1 MALKVSVIIPCYNE
15 EATIRLVL
23 ESLLR
28 QTYPLAQMEVVI
40 ADGMSTD
47 RTRAE
52 IAAFQ
57 EKHPALNLRIVDNP
71 KRDIPAALNTA
82 IAAAKGEIIVRLDAH
97 ALPYPEYVARSVQG
111 VEEGW
116 GANVGGVWEI
126 QPGGDTWAAEAIAFA
141 AAHPFGVGDAKYRY
155 TDAAGEAD
163 TVPFGA
169 FKKKLIEEIGAF
181 DESLLTNEDYEFNVR
196 VRKGGGKVWLDP
208 SIRARYFARP
218 SIGALANQ
226 YARYGYWKVRML
238 RRYPKSLRWR
248 QAIPPLFVLSF
259 LGMGVLSI
267 WFPLSRWIWGG
278 EVVLYALAL
287 LASGMQAVFEKRKI
301 TNIFGVPLAMMTM
314 HFSWGGAFLWG
325 LIARKTND
333 KADVSDS

>member
-1 MALKVSVIIPCYNE
+1 MTPKVSIIIPCYNE

-23 ESLLR
+23 EALLQ
-28 QTYPLAQMEVVI
+28 QTFPLEQMEVII

-47 RTRAE
+47 QTRAE
-52 IAAFQ
+52 IEAFR
-57 EKHPALNLRIVDNP
+57 EEHPTLNLRIVDNP

-82 IAAAKGEIIVRLDAH
+82 IAAAKGEIVVRLDAH

-141 AAHPFGVGDAKYRY
+141 AAHPLGVGDAKYRY
-155 TDAAGEAD
+155 TDEAAEVD

-169 FKKKLIEEIGAF
+169 FKKKLVEEVGGF
-181 DESLLTNEDYEFNVR
+181 DESLLTNEDYEFNAR
-196 VRKGGGKVWLDP
+196 VRNAGGKVWLDP
-208 SIRARYFARP
+208 DIRAVYYARP
-218 SIGALANQ
+218 ALGALAKQ

-238 RRYPKSLRWR
+238 RRYPKTLRWR

-259 LGMGVLSI
+259 LVMGVLSV

-287 LASGMQAVFEKRKI
+287 LASGLQAVFVKRKI

-325 LIARKTND
+325 LITLKPND
-333 KADVSDS
+333 KANVSGR